1 MNLDDIIEYD
11 DEGTK
16 LDFKKEEYKK
26 ENYTALLKDVMSMAN
41 ALNTECKRIIIGVKY
56 TPGEEK
62 NFCGLETI
70 ADQGTLENIIQENIE
85 PNISFRYYSYTFKGT
100 MLGVLEIF
108 DNFNKP
114 YMMKKDYG
122 SGLKRGDAWIRKG
135 SRQSRVIREDLDKMM
150 EAKKTYAFE
159 NKVTFGF
166 GKKLEKEI
174 TLSKTSIQNE
184 RFPSEVR
191 KKELEGLLK
200 KLNDRCSQNTTI
212 HKADNSE
219 TPLQKTSLT
228 LFSEFNDSDKRIR
241 VGYNEFNLPVYRNK
255 KELEEKINK
264 VKEQYQEDD
273 SWYLYEK
280 NSHKINCYIYN
291 DGAEFLEDV
300 KIELFFDVDVF
311 DISPEIYEEPSEGS
325 ALRISDDINS
335 TNNYP
340 NVHQEENM
348 IVVEEEHKQVRHKT
362 LTAAFFEELR
372 VLVKP
377 NTEIATSEVKYKI
390 SARNLAEHIEGSLF
404 IRIV

>member
-11 DEGTK
+11 NEGTN
-16 LDFKKEEYKK
+16 LDFKKEEYKR
-26 ENYTALLKDVMSMAN
+26 ENYAALLKDVMSMAN
-41 ALNTECKRIIIGVKY
+41 ALNTEYKRIIIGVKY

-62 NFCGLETI
+62 FFCGLETI
-70 ADQGTLENIIQENIE
+70 SDQGTLENIIQENIE
-85 PNISFRYYSYTFKGT
+85 PNISFRYYSYPFKET
-100 MLGVLEIF
+100 TLGVLEIF
-108 DNFNKP
+108 DNFDKP

-150 EAKKTYAFE
+150 EAKRTYAFE

-166 GKKLEKEI
+166 GKKFEKEI
-174 TLSKTSIQNE
+174 TLSPISIQE
-184 RFPSEVR
+184 YFPYKIR
-191 KKELEGLLK
+191 KKDLENRLK
-200 KLNDRCSQNTTI
+200 
-212 HKADNSE
+212 
-219 TPLQKTSLT
+219 
-228 LFSEFNDSDKRIR
+228 
-241 VGYNEFNLPVYRNK
+241 NLDDMYK
-255 KELEEKINK
+255 QKINK
-264 VKEQYQEDD
+264 TEEPALKTTVPAVNFDSNDKNTRRGYNLFNWPTSKSREKLVKEINEMPEQYTKYDL
-273 SWYLYEK
+273 WYLFEK

-300 KIELFFDVDVF
+300 KIELFFDSRVIT
-311 DISPEIYEEPSEGS
+311 ISPRIYKEPKANKSLLLS
-325 ALRISDDINS
+325 TVINANEL
-335 TNNYP
+335 TNKYP

-377 NTEIATSEVKYKI
+377 NTETETSEVKYKI
-390 SARNLAEHIEGSLF
+390 SARNLAEQIEGSLF